1 MRKEITGVD
10 TDYSQLEDGDGRG
23 SKKGDLVSVNGLKSK
38 VLITNKAKEKN
49 SNMRSKKSSA
59 SVKKVKIENS
69 YDSEI
74 EKDDENEND
83 QESLKKEEKIKEEND
98 SKKAKGEN
106 NFKNS
111 VKLLNVDRHR
121 NKFRY

>member
-1 MRKEITGVD
+1 MRKEITGVN

-49 SNMRSKKSSA
+49 SNMRSKKSLA